1 MGTQSPKVASSSRKT
16 ARVKKPYAEPVLV
29 AWGTLRDMTKHVGKA
44 GKAGKADGGKA
55 KNMTKTR

>member
-1 MGTQSPKVASSSRKT
+1 MGAQSPKGASSPRKT
-16 ARVKKPYAEPVLV
+16 ARVKKPYAAPVLV

-44 GKAGKADGGKA
+44 GKADGGKT

>member
-44 GKAGKADGGKA
+44 GKADGGKA

>member
-1 MGTQSPKVASSSRKT
+1 M
-16 ARVKKPYAEPVLV
+16 PVLV

-44 GKAGKADGGKA
+44 GKADGGKS

>member
-1 MGTQSPKVASSSRKT
+1 MGTRSPKDATSSRES
-16 ARVKKPYAEPVLV
+16 ARLKELYAMPVLV

-44 GKAGKADGGKA
+44 GKADGGKS

>member
-1 MGTQSPKVASSSRKT
+1 MSTQFPKGASSSREA

-29 AWGTLRDMTKHVGKA
+29 AWGTLRDMTQHV
-44 GKAGKADGGKA
+44 GKAGKADGGKS

>member
-1 MGTQSPKVASSSRKT
+1 MDTRSPKGVSSSRKT
-16 ARVKKPYAEPVLV
+16 APVKKPYGAPVLV

-44 GKAGKADGGKA
+44 GKADGGKA

>member
-1 MGTQSPKVASSSRKT
+1 MGTRSPKGASSSCKT
-16 ARVKKPYAEPVLV
+16 ARAKDLYAVPVLV

-44 GKAGKADGGKA
+44 GKADGGKS